1 MRKLRY
7 QKEVLA
13 SWKKCMEGGVAHT
26 TESPIICILEKDLRK
41 RQEENFELISAFQ
54 YYVGLIEDLIPLK
67 TAFLL
72 ADVNGML
79 LKKNEWR

>member
-13 SWKKCMEGGVAHT
+13 SWKKCMEGGLSHT
-26 TESPIICILEKDLRK
+26 TESPALSISGEDLSKRRK
-41 RQEENFELISAFQ
+41 ENSELISAFQ
-54 YYVGLIEDLIPLK
+54 YYVGLIENLIPSK

-72 ADVNGML
+72 VDIDGIL
-79 LKKNEWR
+79 LKKN